1 MNTQSLLFVVLC
13 LLFAADVN
21 AQELFRI
28 TRGCHYDG
36 DDTAREVYTYPPSQ
50 EMQKIL
56 QRISAAMGLES
67 NFILK
72 SANVTNA
79 LATTERGQRYILYS
93 TTFLENFKREARTQW
108 AAYSVLAH
116 EIGHH
121 LNYDDFGETDSQRR
135 KKMELAADRFA
146 GNILQKMGATLEEAQ
161 AGINSFSLP
170 HETATHPPKS
180 ARLEAVASGWKQAQE
195 GIVLQ
200 MGTVDKD
207 KLAQEWFGKGYKAYE
222 NKEYEKAI
230 ADCTEAIRLK
240 PDYAEAF
247 NCRGGAK
254 HYLGKYAEAIGDY
267 DQAIRLKP
275 DHAEAFY
282 NRGLAK
288 NKLGKYTEAIAD
300 HDQAIR
306 LKPDNPDAFLDR
318 GFAKKNL
325 GKYTEAIADYDQ
337 VIRLKPDADAFNNRG
352 VAKKNL
358 GKYPEAIADYDQ
370 AIRLD
375 PNHARAYA
383 NKGCAIVAMND
394 KSRLGEA
401 IDLINKALGMDS
413 SLSYAKDCKNTALEK
428 LKE

>member
-1 MNTQSLLFVVLC
+1 MNTQAPFFAVLC
-13 LLFAADVN
+13 LIFATQLN
-21 AQELFRI
+21 AQELLRI

-56 QRISAAMGLES
+56 QRISAAMGLEP

-72 SANVTNA
+72 SANVANA
-79 LATTERGQRYILYS
+79 LATTERGQRYILYN
-93 TTFLENFKREARTQW
+93 TTFLENFKRDARTQW

-121 LNYDDFGETDSQRR
+121 LNNHNFGETDSQHR

-161 AGINSFSLP
+161 AGINSFSLAN
-170 HETATHPPKS
+170 ETATHPPKS

-200 MGTVDKD
+200 MGTVDND
-207 KLAQEWFGKGYKAYE
+207 KLAKEWFDKGNKVFDD
-222 NKEYEKAI
+222 KEYEKAI
-230 ADCTEAIRLK
+230 ADFAEAIRLK
-240 PDYAEAF
+240 PDYADAF
-247 NCRGGAK
+247 FKRGTAC
-254 HYLGKYAEAIGDY
+254 YLLVRYTEAIADF

-275 DHAEAFY
+275 DFAVAFN

-288 NKLGKYTEAIAD
+288 KELGKYTEAI
-300 HDQAIR
+300 
-306 LKPDNPDAFLDR
+306 
-318 GFAKKNL
+318 
-325 GKYTEAIADYDQ
+325 
-337 VIRLKPDADAFNNRG
+337 V
-352 VAKKNL
+352 
-358 GKYPEAIADYDQ
+358 DYDQ
-370 AIRLD
+370 AIRFD
-375 PNHARAYA
+375 PGFTFAFNNRGAANNNLGKYTDAIADFDQAIRLNPNYARAYA

-401 IDLINKALGMDS
+401 IDLINKALGLDS